1 MSRAG
6 AFGSSLTKAFSS
18 NKIARMMIDSLIS
31 SKTRIKLLMKFFLN
45 PGVTSYLRGLAD
57 EFGESTNAVRVEL
70 NRLCS
75 AGFLEEVPEGG
86 RKRTYRACRRHPLF
100 PELQRIVRKVLG
112 IDQVVEGI
120 VERLGT
126 VRLALITGDYAHG
139 IDSGIIDL
147 TLVGEI
153 DRQYLGELVEKVE
166 GMIARKVRVLVL
178 TPEEYETLRGTLRPE
193 ESLFVWGEQDELLQ
207 ERVRD
212 AG

>member
-1 MSRAG
+1 
-6 AFGSSLTKAFSS
+6 
-18 NKIARMMIDSLIS
+18 MIDSLIS

-45 PGVTSYLRGLAD
+45 PDVTAYLRGLAD

-75 AGFLEEVPEGG
+75 AGFLEDASEEGE
-86 RKRTYRACRRHPLF
+86 RKKTYRANKGHPLF

-112 IDQVVEGI
+112 IDQLVDGI

-126 VRLALITGDYAHG
+126 VQLALITGDYAHG

-147 TLVGEI
+147 VLVGEV
-153 DRQYLGELVEKVE
+153 DRVYLGVLVEKVE
-166 GMIARKVRVLVL
+166 ALIARKIRVLVL
-178 TPEEYETLRGTLRPE
+178 IPDEYEKLLGTLRPE
-193 ESLFVWGEQDELLQ
+193 ESLFVWGEKDDFL
-207 ERVRD
+207 VRSVRN

>member
-1 MSRAG
+1 
-6 AFGSSLTKAFSS
+6 
-18 NKIARMMIDSLIS
+18 MIDSLIS

-86 RKRTYRACRRHPLF
+86 RKRTYRACRKHPLF

-153 DRQYLGELVEKVE
+153 DRQYLGEQVEKVE